1 MKPIK
6 GIISSLFLALAATAM
21 GQQVD
26 RLGLTDISVTAN
38 DQISLIVTMNV
49 KPDKCH
55 LGTDKMLKVIPV
67 IRSADG
73 ENEKE
78 LPAYAIAGRNQYY
91 YNLRSNAIAPL
102 YRSGAHLTD
111 PYTFEVPWQDW
122 MGESTLGFKILTSG
136 CCGTPLSEEEIP
148 IADLDLIPPVMPTPA
163 DLGYIEPVTTAVK
176 EYALQG
182 KAYVNFPVNKTEI
195 YPTYMNNPVEL
206 KKITNSIDTVRDNK
220 DATIESITLTGYA
233 SPEGP
238 YDHTVRLAK
247 GRTDAVRDYVSKL
260 YDFPASVYKTAS
272 VPEDWA
278 GLREAVVNSAL
289 ENRDAII
296 EFIDSD
302 YPIEKRNDRLRQLF
316 PKDYAWLL
324 KNIYPWLRHTDYLIK
339 YNIKKY
345 SDVEEIK
352 QVLATRP
359 QNLTLDEIYLLANT
373 YQPGTDEYNEVFEIA
388 VRMFPDDQTAN
399 LNAANNAISRG
410 DITNARRYLDKAG
423 NSSDADYARGM
434 LAAKEKDYQ
443 QALMWLRKSGT
454 PKAQSAIDRINQILN
469 FKGGIT
475 FRSAE

>member
-1 MKPIK
+1 MKPFK
-6 GIISSLFLALAATAM
+6 GIISSLFLALAATTAM

-38 DQISLIVTMNV
+38 DNVSLIVTMNV
-49 KPDKCH
+49 KPNLCH

-78 LPAYAIAGRNQYY
+78 LSPYAIAGRNQYY
-91 YNLRSNAIAPL
+91 YNLRSNTNAPL
-102 YRSGAHLTD
+102 YRAGAHLTD
-111 PYTFEVPWQDW
+111 VYSFEVPWQDW

-136 CCGTPLSEEEIP
+136 CCGAPLGEEDLP
-148 IADLDLIPPVMPTPA
+148 IADLNLIPPSMPSTD
-163 DLGYIEPVTTAVK
+163 DLGYIEPVAVPVK

-182 KAYVNFPVNKTEI
+182 KAYVNFPVNRTEI
-195 YPTYMNNPVEL
+195 YPSYMNNPVEL
-206 KKITNSIDTVRDNK
+206 KKITNSIDTVRGNK

-238 YDHTVRLAK
+238 YNNNVRLAK
-247 GRTDAVRDYVSKL
+247 GRTEAVRDYVSKL

-289 ENRDAII
+289 ADREGIL

-302 YPIEKRNDRLRQLF
+302 YPIEKRNDRLRQLY
-316 PKDYAWLL
+316 PTDYKWLL
-324 KNIYPWLRHTDYLIK
+324 QNVYPWLRHTDYLIK

-352 QVLATRP
+352 QVIATRP
-359 QNLTLDEIYLLANT
+359 QNLSLDEIYLLANT
-373 YQPGTDEYNEVFEIA
+373 YQPGTPEYNEVFEIA
-388 VRMFPDDQTAN
+388 VRMFPEDETAN
-399 LNAANNAISRG
+399 LNAANNAISRNDLESARKYLEKVG
-410 DITNARRYLDKAG
+410 DTPEAN
-423 NSSDADYARGM
+423 YARGM
-434 LAAKEKDYQ
+434 LYAKEKDYQ
-443 QALMWLRKSGT
+443 QALVWLRKCGT

-475 FRSAE
+475 FRK